1 MQIKTDQLLAQLQK
15 QPVSVIW
22 IAGDETLLV
31 QESCDA
37 VRKFAREQGFSD
49 REVYSVNSQ
58 FDWNMLLEAGNSL
71 SLFADRKLIDLR
83 LSSAKLDNNAK
94 KALQGY
100 LENPSEDNLLL
111 ISSPRVE
118 KASTQAKW
126 FRQIEAAGYFVPVW
140 PISNQQLPGWIRQRL
155 RSQGMNADDQAVQ
168 ILCQRIEGNLLA
180 AAQEIDKLSLLSEG
194 KDLDA
199 QTVARAVA
207 DSSRFNVFS
216 LIDDALQGHCS
227 RALNILQHLQAEGED
242 ALKILNFVCREIRNL
257 IVMAAQVEKGQN
269 INDVMQQNRVWGKRM
284 PVVGMA
290 LSKHDSIALETMLE
304 HAARIDQ
311 SVKGLNQL
319 NTWDELSSLLM
330 KIAGNDLALNQELH

>member
-83 LSSAKLDNNAK
+83 LSSAKLDNDAK
-94 KALQGY
+94 KALKEY

-126 FRQIEAAGYFVPVW
+126 FRQIEAASY
-140 PISNQQLPGWIRQRL
+140 R
-155 RSQGMNADDQAVQ
+155 
-168 ILCQRIEGNLLA
+168 
-180 AAQEIDKLSLLSEG
+180 
-194 KDLDA
+194 
-199 QTVARAVA
+199 
-207 DSSRFNVFS
+207 
-216 LIDDALQGHCS
+216 
-227 RALNILQHLQAEGED
+227 
-242 ALKILNFVCREIRNL
+242 
-257 IVMAAQVEKGQN
+257 
-269 INDVMQQNRVWGKRM
+269 
-284 PVVGMA
+284 
-290 LSKHDSIALETMLE
+290 
-304 HAARIDQ
+304 
-311 SVKGLNQL
+311 
-319 NTWDELSSLLM
+319 
-330 KIAGNDLALNQELH
+330 